1 MRNMNVN
8 YSASA
13 TYALYAIGEM
23 CNRPEF
29 KKEAEEIAIGLKEY
43 FTVNDCFL
51 YGEGPNI
58 ASETP
63 NGCRP
68 VDLLYNVEES
78 LPNMVYYALMAKDT
92 DLLTLVD
99 R

>member
-1 MRNMNVN
+1 MNVN

-29 KKEAEEIAIGLKEY
+29 KKEAEEIALGLKEY

-51 YGEGPNI
+51 YGEGLISPQKLQTV
-58 ASETP
+58 AV
-63 NGCRP
+63 R
-68 VDLLYNVEES
+68 
-78 LPNMVYYALMAKDT
+78 
-92 DLLTLVD
+92 
-99 R
+99 